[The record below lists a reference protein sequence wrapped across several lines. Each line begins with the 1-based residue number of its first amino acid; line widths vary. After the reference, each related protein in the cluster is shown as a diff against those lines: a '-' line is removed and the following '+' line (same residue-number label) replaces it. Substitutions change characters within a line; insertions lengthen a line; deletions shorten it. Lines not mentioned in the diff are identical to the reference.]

1 MPSRS
6 RSPRTSSLEEQK
18 REAEAE
24 NARRKERQQRAKDA
38 EENEKNALALHLA
51 EVDQRLLVNQ
61 LRKEAERQKRQADAW
76 DPTPKVRPMYGDAD
90 IRRSTAV
97 PGPGA
102 HSPRLAAVEQS
113 FGTTFAASQF
123 RVGQEFDR
131 GAGSPDR
138 WKLKGA
144 ADQPGPASYTLQSP
158 RGGDH
163 NKPGRSF
170 GLPPELQAS
179 WQGETPV
186 PDAHDMNRMVR
197 HLRDLPAPDAYS
209 PRNSKQGPE
218 PNKAFRMQVRSE
230 PHCLYPS
237 APPPLQLCTS
247 PPQRLLSISPWL
259 ITSLTSSRT
268 QPSKTLTPLE
278 VEMKEAGAKPGPGQY
293 EPSLP
298 AGRSTMIG
306 GSGELTSEIDRI
318 MKQSAYV
325 RTRGFDPSATS
336 G

>member
-1 MPSRS
+1 MRFS
-6 RSPRTSSLEEQK
+6 Q
-18 REAEAE
+18 
-24 NARRKERQQRAKDA
+24 
-38 EENEKNALALHLA
+38 
-51 EVDQRLLVNQ
+51 VDQRLLVQ
-61 LRKEAERQKRQADAW
+61 SLRKEADRQKRNLDAW

-90 IRRSTAV
+90 IKRSTAV

-179 WQGETPV
+179 WQGDTPV

-209 PRNSKQGPE
+209 PRNSKQGPL
-218 PNKAFRMQVRSE
+218 PNKAFRM
-230 PHCLYPS
+230 
-237 APPPLQLCTS
+237 
-247 PPQRLLSISPWL
+247 
-259 ITSLTSSRT
+259 

-318 MKQSAYV
+318 MKASAHVPGPGKY
-325 RTRGFDPSATS
+325 THYSQLRGTGAPKFGKGSVPSFIEQVMKDSKKCPGPGGSLFVTPTFKEELERRKYMS
-336 G
+336 SIVKGD